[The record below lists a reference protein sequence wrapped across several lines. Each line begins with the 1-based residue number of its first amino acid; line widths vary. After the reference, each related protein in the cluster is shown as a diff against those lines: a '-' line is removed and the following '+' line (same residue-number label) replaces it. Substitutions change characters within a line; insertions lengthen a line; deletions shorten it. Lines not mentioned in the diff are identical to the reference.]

1 MTTKS
6 LTKTKKKVNIDGKQ
20 QKVDHNVYLVLQNL
34 TEALKQHEI
43 ALMTWVHKVHNEK
56 KRPNEEEKMLHSY
69 CMQIPDAAGILT
81 RMKAIDEEIAKEGSD
96 ASTDKVRDAENNISV
111 DSKE

>member
-1 MTTKS
+1 META
-6 LTKTKKKVNIDGKQ
+6 KTKKKVNIDGKQ

-43 ALMTWVHKVHNEK
+43 ALMTWVHKVYNEK
-56 KRPNEEEKMLHSY
+56 KKHNEEEKMLHDY

-81 RMKAIDEEIAKEGSD
+81 RMKAIDEEVKSKGNNGSGD
-96 ASTDKVRDAENNISV
+96 QSTNGESNSPS
-111 DSKE
+111 DS

>member
-1 MTTKS
+1 MET
-6 LTKTKKKVNIDGKQ
+6 TKTKKKVNIDGKQ

-43 ALMTWVHKVHNEK
+43 ALMTWVHKVYNEK
-56 KRPNEEEKMLHSY
+56 KKHNEEEKMLHDY

-81 RMKAIDEEIAKEGSD
+81 RMKTQTKAFSQELAVILS
-96 ASTDKVRDAENNISV
+96 SYCVV
-111 DSKE
+111 YQ

>member
-1 MTTKS
+1 MDS
-6 LTKTKKKVNIDGKQ
+6 VDANGKQ

-43 ALMTWVHKVHNEK
+43 ALMTWVHKVYNEK
-56 KRPNEEEKMLHSY
+56 KKHNEEEKMLHDY

-81 RMKAIDEEIAKEGSD
+81 RMKAIDEEVKSKGNNGSGDQSADGEGNSSSD
-96 ASTDKVRDAENNISV
+96 S
-111 DSKE
+111 

>member
-1 MTTKS
+1 MTTKP

-43 ALMTWVHKVHNEK
+43 ALLTWVHKVYNQ
-56 KRPNEEEKMLHSY
+56 RDNNNEEEEMLHDY

-81 RMKAIDEEIAKEGSD
+81 RMKAIDEEVKQEESNG
-96 ASTDKVRDAENNISV
+96 STDSIGDAEDNGSANSE
-111 DSKE
+111 K

>member
-1 MTTKS
+1 MET
-6 LTKTKKKVNIDGKQ
+6 TKTKKKVNIDGKQ

-43 ALMTWVHKVHNEK
+43 ALMTWVHKVYNEK
-56 KRPNEEEKMLHSY
+56 IKHNEEEKMLHDY

-81 RMKAIDEEIAKEGSD
+81 RMKAIDEEVKSKGNNGSGDQSADGEGNSSSD
-96 ASTDKVRDAENNISV
+96 S
-111 DSKE
+111 

>member
-1 MTTKS
+1 MET
-6 LTKTKKKVNIDGKQ
+6 TKTKKKVNIDGKQ

-43 ALMTWVHKVHNEK
+43 ALMTWVHKVYNEK
-56 KRPNEEEKMLHSY
+56 KKHNEEEKMLHDY

-81 RMKAIDEEIAKEGSD
+81 RMKAIDEEVKSKGNNGSGDQSADGEGNSSSD
-96 ASTDKVRDAENNISV
+96 S
-111 DSKE
+111 

>member
-1 MTTKS
+1 MET
-6 LTKTKKKVNIDGKQ
+6 TKTKKKVNIDGKQ

-43 ALMTWVHKVHNEK
+43 ALMTWVHKVYNAK
-56 KRPNEEEKMLHSY
+56 KKHNEEEKMLHDY

-81 RMKAIDEEIAKEGSD
+81 RMKVIDEEVKSKTTNGSGD
-96 ASTDKVRDAENNISV
+96 KTTDGESNSPS
-111 DSKE
+111 DS

>member
-1 MTTKS
+1 MET
-6 LTKTKKKVNIDGKQ
+6 TKTKKKVNIDGKQ

-43 ALMTWVHKVHNEK
+43 ALMTWVHKVYNEK
-56 KRPNEEEKMLHSY
+56 KKHNEEEKMLHDY

-81 RMKAIDEEIAKEGSD
+81 RMKTIDEEVKSTGNNGNGDHSADGEGNS
-96 ASTDKVRDAENNISV
+96 SSNS
-111 DSKE
+111 